1 MANSAVLGALAVM
14 ISALRIS
21 DEFFDSTTAA
31 TENLTLRIPVRKGQL
46 FVSWWT
52 VWLAVFAFGV
62 FGTAMFA
69 EPAVTE
75 IEKVIGLSQ
84 DSWGAKHCGGA
95 GLNPSDRHP
104 SKRYCLRIVPRLTSG
119 P

>member
-1 MANSAVLGALAVM
+1 MVLSWKVFLANSAVLGALAVM

-62 FGTAMFA
+62 FSTAMFA

-84 DSWGAKHCGGA
+84 ERGEPKH
-95 GLNPSDRHP
+95 LP
-104 SKRYCLRIVPRLTSG
+104 
-119 P
+119 